1 MTQSQTRDL
10 RYQMVNI
17 QPGYVI
23 IEQERFSRAERSYFS
38 PEAVPPREEYRE
50 GDKVWKFDTQ
60 AQSFRFDVRDHQTG
74 EIIKFDELLGLLYY
88 GCCKPDSDIHRIGEL
103 AHENRISLYIAI
115 THEAPDGSRLNI
127 SMEKVRVLNALFN
140 ERIVS
145 RDKKILILPDLF
157 DLYQAVTY
165 GEIMIDFGLTSM
177 EAEG

>member
-1 MTQSQTRDL
+1 MTNSPTPAV

-17 QPGYVI
+17 RPGYVI

-38 PEAVPPREEYRE
+38 AEPTPPREEYRE
-50 GDKVWKFDTQ
+50 GEKIWQFDTM
-60 AQSFRFDVRDHQTG
+60 AQSIRFDVRDHQTG
-74 EIIKFDELLGLLYY
+74 EVIPYDELLGLLYY
-88 GCCKPDSDIHRIGEL
+88 GSTKADSDIHRIGLL
-103 AHENRISLYIAI
+103 AHESRISIYIAI

-127 SMEKVRVLNALFN
+127 SMEKIRILNALFN
-140 ERIVS
+140 DRLVS

-157 DLYQAVTY
+157 DLYKAVTY

>member
-1 MTQSQTRDL
+1 MTKSQTCDL
-10 RYQMVNI
+10 RYEMVNI

-23 IEQERFSRAERSYFS
+23 IEQERHSRAERSYFS
-38 PEAVPPREEYRE
+38 AEASPPREEYRE
-50 GDKVWKFDTQ
+50 GDKVWRFAHL

-74 EIIKFDELLGLLYY
+74 ETIRYDELLGLLYY
-88 GCCKPDSDIHRIGEL
+88 GCCKPDSDIYRIGQV

-127 SMEKVRVLNALFN
+127 SMEKIRILNALFN
-140 ERIVS
+140 ERLVS
-145 RDKKILILPDLF
+145 RGKKILILPDLF
-157 DLYQAVTY
+157 NLYQAVTY